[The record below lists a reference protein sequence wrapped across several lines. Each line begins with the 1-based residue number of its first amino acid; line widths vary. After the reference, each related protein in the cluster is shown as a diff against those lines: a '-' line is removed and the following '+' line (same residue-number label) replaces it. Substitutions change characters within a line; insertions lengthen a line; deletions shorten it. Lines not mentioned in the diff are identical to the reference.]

1 MKIKST
7 QERGFLGG
15 PVVKCVS
22 PAGHMGSIYVWGTKI
37 PHAMWHSKKKKK
49 KGSQE
54 KLCPLS
60 LYQEGYD
67 NCSSQ
72 EITLSPY

>member
-7 QERGFLGG
+7 QERDFL
-15 PVVKCVS
+15 VVQWLSVF
-22 PAGHMGSIYVWGTKI
+22 PLQGTWVQSMFGELRSLM
-37 PHAMWHSKKKKK
+37 PCGTVKKKKK